1 MFLQALMSPSSR
13 GLQHVSA
20 FMAEGYTAHACSCVM
35 LGQWSGLCHVFDF
48 AIADL
53 KGNMASALIM
63 RIWEGK
69 LQVEISRSAEKN
81 WLKMHFPQRRGAWN
95 VRF

>member
-1 MFLQALMSPSSR
+1 M
-13 GLQHVSA
+13 
-20 FMAEGYTAHACSCVM
+20 
-35 LGQWSGLCHVFDF
+35 FDF